1 MKMCSVIF
9 EFLRADLQMDVGRTY
24 ITKPTDAVLKIF
36 IANATRLVRIY
47 MSHFKTVLKRLKRKL
62 QTNAVQGVVIYFSK
76 LSNYRIEVLF
86 LFVPHSKY
94 GGSCSTLHVA
104 SEVSWDAWRRAKQ
117 SKYLLWY
124 RCVSEVLLPP
134 QISITRPFWYV
145 APPDTADNAACR
157 TWSKP
162 LVSGQRKR
170 ETGQIACTLG
180 PGGSTKQSYP
190 SLTTSQGNRRNYTV
204 PPPMTTN
211 EPITCSSVW

>member
-1 MKMCSVIF
+1 MEYLSFLSDFNQNPNVPKNCGKTQHCLMKMCSVIF

-104 SEVSWDAWRRAKQ
+104 SEVS
-117 SKYLLWY
+117 
-124 RCVSEVLLPP
+124 
-134 QISITRPFWYV
+134 
-145 APPDTADNAACR
+145 
-157 TWSKP
+157 
-162 LVSGQRKR
+162 
-170 ETGQIACTLG
+170 
-180 PGGSTKQSYP
+180 
-190 SLTTSQGNRRNYTV
+190 
-204 PPPMTTN
+204 
-211 EPITCSSVW
+211 